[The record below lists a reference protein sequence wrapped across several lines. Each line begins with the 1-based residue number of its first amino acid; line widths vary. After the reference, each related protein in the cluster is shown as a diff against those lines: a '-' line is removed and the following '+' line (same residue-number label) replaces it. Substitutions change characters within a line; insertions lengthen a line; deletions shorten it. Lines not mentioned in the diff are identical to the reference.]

1 MQDSSNILRDIHD
14 LDAIP
19 WWPLATGWWYVI
31 GLVVLVLLVA
41 GIRYRIRYSGIM
53 PGWRGDARRQLR
65 ALKKA
70 LRHDDPRDVAGR
82 LSILLRRIAMAR
94 SGRREAAG
102 LTGDSWLNWLE
113 QNDST
118 GFKWTKRGRTLLQAP
133 YMPPTMTAKR
143 NEVMRLVTAAARWV
157 DTTPVTAERPGLHWL
172 KKINIPRIRK
182 TKGAAGV

>member
-53 PGWRGDARRQLR
+53 PGWRGDARRELR

-70 LRHDDPRDVAGR
+70 LSHDDPRDVAGR

-94 SGRREAAG
+94 SDRREAAG
-102 LTGDSWLNWLE
+102 LTGDEWLQWLNAHDTSRFDWE
-113 QNDST
+113 Q
-118 GFKWTKRGRTLLQAP
+118 RGQMLLTAP
-133 YMPPTMTAKR
+133 YMPPAMEVQRKELAVLINAASRWIDVKDPSARQTGPLQRLKQQLSRMTGGR
-143 NEVMRLVTAAARWV
+143 RV
-157 DTTPVTAERPGLHWL
+157 
-172 KKINIPRIRK
+172 
-182 TKGAAGV
+182 